1 MKSIIGAAVGATL
14 ASILGA
20 EAYVTV
26 FPRLQMAAQ
35 RIEIDPISA
44 SVIVGGIPALFLVAA
59 VVMLY
64 ASGRPSRVAGVVG
77 LVFTVLC
84 VSSYYLAG
92 LQIAGERFGYHATVV
107 VGLILA
113 YGWAI
118 VTGSGSTRSAAAQP
132 ALSEDSAA

>member
-20 EAYVTV
+20 EAFVTV
-26 FPRLQMAAQ
+26 YPRLQMAAN

-44 SVIVGGIPALFLVAA
+44 SVIVGGIPALFLVVA
-59 VVMLY
+59 VILLY
-64 ASGRPSRVAGVVG
+64 SSGRPSRAAGVVG

-92 LQIAGERFGYHATVV
+92 LQFAGERFGYHSTVV
-107 VGLILA
+107 VGLVLA
-113 YGWAI
+113 YGWA
-118 VTGSGSTRSAAAQP
+118 VVVGSGRRAAVEQPAAGAGSAA
-132 ALSEDSAA
+132 

>member
-14 ASILGA
+14 ASILGT
-20 EAYVTV
+20 EAYVTA

-35 RIEIDPISA
+35 RFEIDPISA

-64 ASGRPSRVAGVVG
+64 ASGRPSRLAGAVG

-84 VSSYYLAG
+84 VSSYYFAG
-92 LQIAGERFGYHATVV
+92 LQIAGERFGYHSTVV
-107 VGLILA
+107 VGLVLA

-118 VTGSGSTRSAAAQP
+118 VVGSGRAAAG
-132 ALSEDSAA
+132 SEEQARDGATA